1 MASPS
6 LRRMLSP
13 QRGLW
18 LAIALLLSAHAAAA
32 QAQDGQSLSPSE
44 VERRANEALAAQPA
58 APPAAA
64 DAATQAPAVKPM
76 NLLDLYFQGGFL
88 MYPITVMSFV
98 VVVFSVERWLGLR
111 RGRVIP
117 RKLVDGLGEMAA
129 ASTGFDPKKAYRL
142 CQQYPSPA
150 SRVIREVL
158 LKVGRPHSEVEH
170 ALEQASEREASRLYT
185 NVRPIALAISITPLM
200 GLLGTVQ
207 GMIMAFYVTANSP
220 AGANKA
226 ANLANGIYVALV
238 TTFGGLVVAIPAAM
252 LAYYFEGR
260 IVKLFR
266 DIDALAQSLLPQ
278 LERYEGRLR
287 VSPEQLSETDAARA
301 ERRPA
306 AAAPR
311 IPGEVRRPRAE
322 TTE

>member
-1 MASPS
+1 MASPT
-6 LRRMLSP
+6 LRRMHAGRRP
-13 QRGLW
+13 AVAAALW
-18 LAIALLLSAHAAAA
+18 LSLLGAA
-32 QAQDGQSLSPSE
+32 QAQQPVSPGE
-44 VERRANEALAAQPA
+44 AERRANEALAAQPA
-58 APPAAA
+58 AEPAAE
-64 DAATQAPAVKPM
+64 AAAPAPTTKPLD
-76 NLLDLYFQGGFL
+76 LLDLYFQGGFL
-88 MYPITVMSFV
+88 MYPITAMSFIA
-98 VVVFSVERWLGLR
+98 VVFSVERWLALR

-117 RKLVDGLGEMAA
+117 SGLVDGLGEMAA
-129 ASTGFDPKKAYRL
+129 AGAGFDPKKAYRL

-150 SRVIREVL
+150 SRVIREML

-170 ALEQASEREASRLYT
+170 TLEMASEREASKLYT
-185 NVRPIALAISITPLM
+185 NVRPIALAISISPLL

-220 AGANKA
+220 VGVNKA
-226 ANLANGIYVALV
+226 ANLAGGIYVALV
-238 TTFGGLVVAIPAAM
+238 TTFGGLAVAIPASVA
-252 LAYYFEGR
+252 AYYFEGR

-287 VSPEQLSETDAARA
+287 VSPDQLAESEAARTD
-301 ERRPA
+301 RRPAAA

>member
-1 MASPS
+1 
-6 LRRMLSP
+6 
-13 QRGLW
+13 
-18 LAIALLLSAHAAAA
+18 
-32 QAQDGQSLSPSE
+32 
-44 VERRANEALAAQPA
+44 
-58 APPAAA
+58 
-64 DAATQAPAVKPM
+64 
-76 NLLDLYFQGGFL
+76 
-88 MYPITVMSFV
+88 MYPITAMSFV
-98 VVVFSVERWLGLR
+98 VVVFSVERWLALR

-117 RKLVDGLGEMAA
+117 RGLVDGLGELAA
-129 ASTGFDPKKAYRL
+129 AGAGFDPKKAYRL

-220 AGANKA
+220 VGVNKA
-226 ANLANGIYVALV
+226 ANLAGGIYVALV
-238 TTFGGLVVAIPAAM
+238 TTFGGLVVAIPASM

-260 IVKLFR
+260 IVRLFR
-266 DIDALAQSLLPQ
+266 EIDALAQSLLPQ

-287 VSPEQLSETDAARA
+287 VSREQLGEGDVPRA
-301 ERRPA
+301 EQRASA
-306 AAAPR
+306 AGPR
-311 IPGEVRRPRAE
+311 TPGELRRPRAE
-322 TTE
+322 ATE